1 MSPEKIKL
9 LKELKQLE
17 NKWSTDFLDHGLCT
31 VEMLKTERDIRSKR
45 NAIKYQDVQ
54 ENLAIAGLLF
64 LIFKKGNFLLMIS
77 FGFLNS

>member
-9 LKELKQLE
+9 LKELQELE
-17 NKWSTDFLDHGLCT
+17 SAWSTSLMTYGLCT

-54 ENLAIAGLLF
+54 ENLAAAG
-64 LIFKKGNFLLMIS
+64 
-77 FGFLNS
+77 

>member
-9 LKELKQLE
+9 LKELQELE
-17 NKWSTDFLDHGLCT
+17 NKWSTGLLTNGICT

-54 ENLAIAGLLF
+54 ETIALAG
-64 LIFKKGNFLLMIS
+64 
-77 FGFLNS
+77 

>member
-1 MSPEKIKL
+1 MSPAKIKW

-54 ENLAIAGLLF
+54 ENLAIAG
-64 LIFKKGNFLLMIS
+64 
-77 FGFLNS
+77 

>member
-17 NKWSTDFLDHGLCT
+17 NKWSTDFLDKGLCT
-31 VEMLKTERDIRSKR
+31 VDMLKIERDIRSKR

-54 ENLAIAGLLF
+54 ETLALA
-64 LIFKKGNFLLMIS
+64 S
-77 FGFLNS
+77 